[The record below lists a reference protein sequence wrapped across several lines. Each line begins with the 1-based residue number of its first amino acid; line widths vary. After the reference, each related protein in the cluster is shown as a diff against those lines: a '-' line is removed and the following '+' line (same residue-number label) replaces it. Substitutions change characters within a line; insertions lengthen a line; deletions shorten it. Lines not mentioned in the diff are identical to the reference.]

1 MTTPD
6 SQQSTF
12 SANSY
17 FGTQFPPPNLE
28 DDIAAVRSFI
38 HRQRDLG
45 RKVVLVTVSVA
56 LILRLSAQNLCQ
68 ERRDNCTF
76 GAQRVSV
83 VPCIS
88 ILRIQLIP
96 VRLPGCAFWIT
107 SAPVGNSWSDA
118 MGFRR
123 LTHRQSPRHSWRNV
137 CRVFSRGRLCCHF
150 YAQTV

>member
-6 SQQSTF
+6 SQKSVF

-17 FGTQFPPPNLE
+17 FGTQLPPTTLE

-38 HRQRDLG
+38 HRQRDLR

-83 VPCIS
+83 VLCV
-88 ILRIQLIP
+88 LIP
-96 VRLPGCAFWIT
+96 
-107 SAPVGNSWSDA
+107 
-118 MGFRR
+118 
-123 LTHRQSPRHSWRNV
+123 
-137 CRVFSRGRLCCHF
+137 
-150 YAQTV
+150 